1 MRKIL
6 VLAIAALVAFG
17 CVYEFEPDIRTDD
30 AKGLVVEGDILIG
43 DVSSFTLSS
52 IEPLSGDDVAPVR
65 GWVWIEDDAGG
76 EYYPESSDA
85 SDSFSIDMTKASADR
100 KYRLRIRLAT
110 PVAGN
115 STFYSSEWKE
125 VQKAPVIDDLSF
137 TWSDDIY
144 IDPYVHLWLSLS
156 SVEGSGCFRWD
167 YEEIWEFH
175 SEYLAQYYYDPV
187 TQKVRSYE
195 GRIPPLYYCWSYDN
209 SHQAGLAIAKSTG
222 GERIADYSFLDID
235 RRELRMQTLYYIKVK
250 ARNISEEC
258 YEYLHSIEVNSTST
272 GSLSQPDPSQIIGN
286 IFSDDDPL
294 EVVYGYIEASRV
306 TETSMF
312 ISDLFIPPAEP
323 GGNVPPPVTLSGM
336 LTPLS
341 PADAYLYDLRPTD
354 SPDIWVNKKCVEC
367 TAIGGTKIKPPFWPT
382 PSE

>member
-1 MRKIL
+1 MKKIL
-6 VLAIAALVAFG
+6 TLVIAAMSAVG
-17 CVYEFEPDIRTDD
+17 CVYEFTPDIRPGDT
-30 AKGLVVEGDILIG
+30 KGLVVEGDILIG
-43 DVSSFTLSS
+43 DVSTFTLSC
-52 IEPLSGDDVAPVR
+52 IESLSGEESAPVR
-65 GWVWIEDDAGG
+65 GWVWIEDDSGK
-76 EYYPESSDA
+76 EYHPDSSDP
-85 SDSFSIDMTKASADR
+85 SNTFDIDMRSASPDR
-100 KYRLRIRLAT
+100 QYRLRIRLASPLT
-110 PVAGN
+110 G
-115 STFYSSEWKE
+115 STFYSSEWRE
-125 VQKAPVIDDLSF
+125 VQKAPVIDDLSY
-137 TWSDDIY
+137 TWDDDIY
-144 IDPYVHLWLSLS
+144 ADPYTHLWLSLS
-156 SVEGSGCFRWD
+156 STEGSGCFRWD

-175 SEYLAQYYYDPV
+175 AEFMAEYYFDTA
-187 TQKVRSYE
+187 TQRVRSYE

-222 GERIADYSFLDID
+222 GERISGYKFLDID
-235 RRELRMQTLYYIKVK
+235 RRELRMQTLYFIKLQ

-272 GSLSQPDPSQIIGN
+272 GSLTQPDPSQIIGN

-306 TETSMF
+306 SEKSMY

-323 GGNVPPPVTLSGM
+323 GGNLPPPVTLSGM

-341 PADAYLYDLRPTD
+341 PAEAYMYDLRPKD

-367 TAIGGTKIKPPFWPT
+367 TALGGTKIKPAFWPT